1 MLYCCELQELTVA
14 DEAMCGV
21 RLVDRLSTFVLC
33 NMGGVFVNIEDMII
47 QSRLRWYGNVARR
60 DINSQIREAMEDE
73 ITGKRKKGRPRKS
86 WEECVKKD
94 FQRYG
99 LRREMSMIRRN
110 GESKLGQKLLTPAIR
125 NNGIKA
131 DVVIV
136 AVVISLPQDSK

>member
-1 MLYCCELQELTVA
+1 MLYCCESRELTVA

-21 RLVDRLSTFVLC
+21 RLVDRVSIVVLC
-33 NMGGVFVNIEDMII
+33 NMGGVVVHIEDII

-73 ITGKRKKGRPRKS
+73 ITGKRKKGRPRRS

>member
-1 MLYCCELQELTVA
+1 
-14 DEAMCGV
+14 MCGV
-21 RLVDRLSTFVLC
+21 RLVDRVSIVVLC
-33 NMGGVFVNIEDMII
+33 NMGGVVVHIEDII

-73 ITGKRKKGRPRKS
+73 ITGKRKKGRPRRS

>member
-1 MLYCCELQELTVA
+1 
-14 DEAMCGV
+14 MCGV
-21 RLVDRLSTFVLC
+21 RLVDRVSIVVLC
-33 NMGGVFVNIEDMII
+33 NMGGVVVHIEDII

-110 GESKLGQKLLTPAIR
+110 GESKLGQKLLTPSIR